1 MNLKTIQI
9 LLKSPFEKGEKNSPK
24 SVLYKKSVNKAQE
37 TKQKAI
43 QDIPEA
49 VSKVHTYAHIY
60 TVTAKES
67 SFIFRAAFI
76 SQQSCKNGLVS
87 IT

>member
-24 SVLYKKSVNKAQE
+24 SIFVQKSVNKAQE

-43 QDIPEA
+43 QDTPEV
-49 VSKVHTYAHIY
+49 VSKVHTYAQLLHLHSYCRRELI
-60 TVTAKES
+60 
-67 SFIFRAAFI
+67 
-76 SQQSCKNGLVS
+76 
-87 IT
+87 